1 LLEAIERTVETIDM
15 TIKNRVIRRWVHIDL
30 IKLTVKKSILYVK
43 LKDNPS
49 MNKGHSNKSMSSGPM
64 SNRSKDLLIIT
75 TILLLKTTSNKTR
88 FIALNRAIK
97 ANLDLID
104 PLACDQISKK
114 RMRNKIPS
122 VGTLKNNNLNH
133 SKLSL
138 KMSNI
143 SIGRTL
149 IKRLNRA

>member
-49 MNKGHSNKSMSSGPM
+49 MNKGHSNKSMSGGPM
-64 SNRSKDLLIIT
+64 SNRSKDLIIM
-75 TILLLKTTSNKTR
+75 TILLLKTMSNKTR

-104 PLACDQISKK
+104 PLARDQISKK

-122 VGTLKNNNLNH
+122 VGTLKSNNLNH

-143 SIGRTL
+143 SIGGTL